1 MWKRIWLVTIAAL
14 ALFSL
19 ASSRSYA
26 QYKFGVNPDSLVL
39 SPGESYLGVHGWLV
53 NNGTDPVDIQFTA
66 FNDGLVAVG
75 VTVDTRP
82 FYDWVFTL
90 DDLTLRLEPWTWNY
104 VPLFD
109 IYVDPDAPAALYEP
123 TAILEF
129 DEIGGASVELG
140 ATWQLE
146 VQGAP
151 VPEPGTLFTFGSG
164 LASLVAYLRRRRT

>member
-14 ALFSL
+14 ALFSF

-26 QYKFGVNPDSLVL
+26 EYKFYVNPDSLVL
-39 SPGESYLGVHGWLV
+39 SPGESYLGVHGELV

-75 VTVDTRP
+75 VTVDTTP

-90 DDLTLRLEPWTWNY
+90 DNLTLRLEPGVEWF
-104 VPLFD
+104 PLFN

-123 TAILEF
+123 TAVLEF

-140 ATWQLE
+140 ANWQLE

>member
-1 MWKRIWLVTIAAL
+1 
-14 ALFSL
+14 
-19 ASSRSYA
+19 
-26 QYKFGVNPDSLVL
+26 LVL
-39 SPGESYLGVHGWLV
+39 SPGESYLGVYGWLV

-75 VTVDTRP
+75 VTVDTTP

-90 DDLTLRLEPWTWNY
+90 DNLTLRLEPGVTWF
-104 VPLFD
+104 PLFN

-123 TAILEF
+123 TAVLEF

-140 ATWQLE
+140 ANWQLE

>member
-19 ASSRSYA
+19 ASSRCHA
-26 QYKFGVNPDSLVL
+26 QYDFGIRPDNLVL
-39 SPGESYLGVHGWLV
+39 SPGDSYWGVYGWLV

-75 VTVDTRP
+75 VTVDTTP

-90 DDLTLRLEPWTWNY
+90 DNLTLRLEPGVEWF
-104 VPLFD
+104 PLFN

-123 TAILEF
+123 TAVLEF

-140 ATWQLE
+140 ANWQLE

>member
-14 ALFSL
+14 ALFSF

-26 QYKFGVNPDSLVL
+26 QYNFGVNPDSLVL
-39 SPGESYLGVHGWLV
+39 SPGESYLGVYGWLV

-75 VTVDTRP
+75 VTVDTTP

-90 DDLTLRLEPWTWNY
+90 DNLTLRLEPGVEWF
-104 VPLFD
+104 PLFN

-123 TAILEF
+123 TAVLEF

-140 ATWQLE
+140 ANWQLE

-151 VPEPGTLFTFGSG
+151 VPEPGTLFTFGSS
-164 LASLVAYLRRRRT
+164 LAALLVHRRRRRT

>member
-14 ALFSL
+14 ALFSF

-26 QYKFGVNPDSLVL
+26 QYGFGIWPDNLVL
-39 SPGESYLGVHGWLV
+39 SLGGSYRGVYGWLV
-53 NNGTDPVDIQFTA
+53 NIGTEPVDIQFTA
-66 FNDGLVAVG
+66 FNDGLVAAG
-75 VTVDTRP
+75 VTVDTTP
-82 FYDWVFTL
+82 FYHWVFTL
-90 DDLTLRLEPWTWNY
+90 DDLTLRLEPWTLNY
-104 VPLFD
+104 VPLFN

-123 TAILEF
+123 TAVLEF

-140 ATWQLE
+140 ANWQLE

>member
-14 ALFSL
+14 ALFSF

-26 QYKFGVNPDSLVL
+26 QYDFSVNPDSLVL
-39 SPGESYLGVHGWLV
+39 SPGESYLGVYGWLV
-53 NNGTDPVDIQFTA
+53 NTGTDPVDIQFTA

-75 VTVDTRP
+75 VTVDTTP
-82 FYDWVFTL
+82 FYDWVLRL
-90 DDLTLRLEPWTWNY
+90 DNLTLRLEPGVEWF
-104 VPLFD
+104 PLFN

-123 TAILEF
+123 TAVLEF

-140 ATWQLE
+140 ANWQLE

-164 LASLVAYLRRRRT
+164 VAALLAHRRRRQT

>member
-14 ALFSL
+14 ALFSF

-26 QYKFGVNPDSLVL
+26 QYGFYIWPDNLVL
-39 SPGESYLGVHGWLV
+39 SLGGSYWGVGGWLV
-53 NNGTDPVDIQFTA
+53 NIGTEPVDIQFTA
-66 FNDGLVAVG
+66 FNDGLVAAG

-104 VPLFD
+104 VPLFN
-109 IYVDPDAPAALYEP
+109 IYVDRDAPAALYEP
-123 TAILEF
+123 TAVLEF

-140 ATWQLE
+140 ANWQLE

>member
-14 ALFSL
+14 ALFSF

-26 QYKFGVNPDSLVL
+26 QYGFGINPDSLVL
-39 SPGESYLGVHGWLV
+39 SPGESYLGVYGWLV

-75 VTVDTRP
+75 VTVDTTP

-90 DDLTLRLEPWTWNY
+90 DNLTLRLEPGVEWF
-104 VPLFD
+104 PLFN

-123 TAILEF
+123 TAVLEF

-140 ATWQLE
+140 ANWQLE

-164 LASLVAYLRRRRT
+164 LAALLVHRRRRRT

>member
-1 MWKRIWLVTIAAL
+1 MWKRIWQLTIVAL
-14 ALFSL
+14 AMFSF
-19 ASSRSYA
+19 ASSRCHA
-26 QYKFGVNPDSLVL
+26 QYGFSLYPDSLAL
-39 SPGESYLGVHGWLV
+39 SPGDSYWGVYGWLD
-53 NNGTDPVDIQFTA
+53 NTGSQAVDIQFTA

-75 VTVDTRP
+75 VTVDTTP

-90 DDLTLRLEPWTWNY
+90 DNFTLHLEPWQGQWI
-104 VPLFD
+104 PLFD
-109 IYVDPDAPAALYEP
+109 IHVDPDAPPALYEP

-146 VQGAP
+146 VQGSP

-164 LASLVAYLRRRRT
+164 LASLAAYLRRRRT

>member
-14 ALFSL
+14 ALFSF

-26 QYKFGVNPDSLVL
+26 QYNFGVNPDSLVL
-39 SPGESYLGVHGWLV
+39 SPGESYLGVYGWLV
-53 NNGTDPVDIQFTA
+53 NNGTEPVDIQFTA

-75 VTVDTRP
+75 VTVDTTP

-90 DDLTLRLEPWTWNY
+90 DNLTLRLEPGVEWF
-104 VPLFD
+104 PLFN

-123 TAILEF
+123 TAVLEF

-140 ATWQLE
+140 ANWQLE

-164 LASLVAYLRRRRT
+164 LAALLVHRRRRRT

>member
-14 ALFSL
+14 ALFSF

-26 QYKFGVNPDSLVL
+26 QYNFGVNPDSLVL
-39 SPGESYLGVHGWLV
+39 SPGESYLGVYGWLV
-53 NNGTDPVDIQFTA
+53 NNGTDRVDIQFTA

-75 VTVDTRP
+75 VTVDTTP

-90 DDLTLRLEPWTWNY
+90 DNLTLRLEPGVEWF
-104 VPLFD
+104 PLFN

-123 TAILEF
+123 TAVLEF

-140 ATWQLE
+140 ANWQLE

-151 VPEPGTLFTFGSG
+151 VPEPGTLFPIGSG
-164 LASLVAYLRRRRT
+164 LAALLVHRRRRRT

>member
-14 ALFSL
+14 ALFSF

-26 QYKFGVNPDSLVL
+26 QYNFGVNPDSLVL
-39 SPGESYLGVHGWLV
+39 SPGESYLGVYGWLV

-75 VTVDTRP
+75 VTVDTTP

-90 DDLTLRLEPWTWNY
+90 DNLTLRLEPGVEWF
-104 VPLFD
+104 PLFN

-123 TAILEF
+123 TAVLEF

-140 ATWQLE
+140 ANWQLE

-164 LASLVAYLRRRRT
+164 LAALLVHRRRRRT